1 VLFNPLGTVVHD
13 FVDPVTTPR
22 PTETALVLTRPSNT
36 QATLAPPTLT
46 RPGEPL
52 PGPTPA
58 TRSFTI
64 PLKGGGAMTVTA
76 SDRAAAINN
85 VKSQGGEPDEP

>member
-1 VLFNPLGTVVHD
+1 VLAAGIGIGVLFNPLGTVVHD

-22 PTETALVLTRPSNT
+22 PTETALV
-36 QATLAPPTLT
+36 LT